1 MTIRELIEEL
11 NAMVANGEV
20 NADAIVTNAEG
31 DDIFSVVESADND
44 NGVVIYF

>member
-20 NADAIVTNAEG
+20 NEDARVRNAE
-31 DDIFSVVESADND
+31 DDDVYSICDSAQNE
-44 NGVVIYF
+44 NEVIIYF

>member
-11 NAMVANGEV
+11 NEMVANGEV
-20 NADAIVTNAEG
+20 NEEAIVTNAEG
-31 DDIFSVVESADND
+31 DDIFSVVESADNE

>member
-20 NADAIVTNAEG
+20 NENARIRNAE
-31 DDIFSVVESADND
+31 DEDIFSVVESVN
-44 NGVVIYF
+44 NNNEVVIYF

>member
-20 NADAIVTNAEG
+20 NVDARVRNAE
-31 DDIFSVVESADND
+31 DDSVESVVASVYNNNE
-44 NGVVIYF
+44 VVIYF

>member
-20 NADAIVTNAEG
+20 DENARIRNAE
-31 DDIFSVVESADND
+31 DDEVYSIAEGV
-44 NGVVIYF
+44 NGNNEVVIYF

>member
-20 NADAIVTNAEG
+20 NEEAIVTNAEG
-31 DDIFSVVESADND
+31 DDIFSVVESADNE

>member
-20 NADAIVTNAEG
+20 NEDARVRNAED
-31 DDIFSVVESADND
+31 DDIFSIVESADHN
-44 NGVVIYF
+44 NEVVIYF

>member
-11 NAMVANGEV
+11 NAMVVNGEV
-20 NADAIVTNAEG
+20 NEDAIVTNAEG

>member
-20 NADAIVTNAEG
+20 DENARVRNAED
-31 DDIFSVVESADND
+31 DDIYSVVESRQNE
-44 NGVVIYF
+44 NEVVIYF